1 MDLSGARGQK
11 LLLSFLSL
19 SLSLSLSD
27 LRTIQVGPGKSVVG
41 RAMRMP
47 VRGAS
52 DLAKR
57 ERRERERERERQR
70 ERENFDSCIRADS
83 SCMAARYCRSLLRS
97 LRICSSSCM
106 IMSEY
111 SILES
116 GGGEIDLVK
125 VPNLGSTKD
134 FCQV

>member
-1 MDLSGARGQK
+1 
-11 LLLSFLSL
+11 
-19 SLSLSLSD
+19 
-27 LRTIQVGPGKSVVG
+27 
-41 RAMRMP
+41 MP

-52 DLAKR
+52 DLAK
-57 ERRERERERERQR
+57 RERERERERQR

-97 LRICSSSCM
+97 VRICSSSSM
-106 IMSEY
+106 IISEY

-116 GGGEIDLVK
+116 GGGELDLVK
-125 VPNLGSTKD
+125 VPNIGSAKD

>member
-1 MDLSGARGQK
+1 
-11 LLLSFLSL
+11 
-19 SLSLSLSD
+19 
-27 LRTIQVGPGKSVVG
+27 
-41 RAMRMP
+41 MP

-57 ERRERERERERQR
+57 ERREREREKEKDRERER

-125 VPNLGSTKD
+125 VPNIGSTKD